1 MYKITLLK
9 SLFLAIIISS
19 IISCDNDSNELGS
32 DIIGSDNFET
42 GTPETYPVD
51 ASSIA
56 TGPVETLDLPI
67 NALGIYNNP
76 VFGITKANL
85 AVQLQMDP
93 AKLNPTF
100 DTTLNPVVESVILTI
115 PYFSTKGETNSLGET
130 EYTLDSIYG
139 SSNGRIKLHV
149 YESKY
154 YIRDLDP
161 SSPTQGVQ
169 KYYSNQNAEFDA
181 VKGQQLN
188 DSGDLS
194 QNDEFVFSPKELVEP
209 GTVTTEDPEP
219 DPIRSAPGMK
229 LYLNKDFFVNKILN
243 APPGKLLNNNVF
255 KEYIRGLYFQVENSG
270 GFEGNLAMLNIKGG
284 KITIKYKQDKTT
296 STTVN
301 GVTTTVTTREDKSY
315 NLLLNGKSVGFF
327 ENQSTLVQ
335 NPDKLYL
342 RGGEGSMA
350 IIDLFGPDNDNNGVA
365 DKLEE
370 LRANKWLVN
379 DASLTFHIDDNTMEG
394 MGKPNNLGV
403 KAIEPNRIYLYDLK
417 NKRPLV
423 DYYSDQNTP
432 SSKPKYSKSVFGG
445 IIKEVETNGVGSVK
459 RGTLYK
465 IRITNHIR
473 GLINNPDST
482 NVRLGLVVTE
492 SINEVTNKKVRAT
505 IPTYNISELPSAS
518 IINPLGT
525 ILYGSGANV
534 PLDKRVQLKIYYT
547 KPKQN

>member
-1 MYKITLLK
+1 MYKITLFK
-9 SLFLAIIISS
+9 SLFLAIIISG

-51 ASSIA
+51 ASSFA

-67 NALGIYNNP
+67 NAMGIYNNP
-76 VFGITKANL
+76 FFGITKANL

-93 AKLNPTF
+93 TKLNPTF
-100 DTTLNPVVESVILTI
+100 DPTLNIDVENVILTI
-115 PYFSTKGETNSLGET
+115 PYFSIKGTTNSDGETA
-130 EYTLDSIYG
+130 YTLDSIYG
-139 SSNGRIKLHV
+139 PANGKIKLRV

-161 SSPTQGVQ
+161 SSTTQGVQ
-169 KYYSNQNAEFDA
+169 KYYSNQNSE
-181 VKGQQLN
+181 
-188 DSGDLS
+188 
-194 QNDEFVFSPKELVEP
+194 
-209 GTVTTEDPEP
+209 
-219 DPIRSAPGMK
+219 PIRSAPGMK
-229 LYLNKDFFVNKILN
+229 LYLNKDFFINKIIN
-243 APPGKLLNNNVF
+243 AQSGELLNNNVF
-255 KEYIRGLYFQVENSG
+255 KEYFRGLYFQVENSG
-270 GFEGNLAMLNIKGG
+270 SDEGTLAMLNIKGG
-284 KITIKYKQDKTT
+284 KITIKYKQDKATT
-296 STTVN
+296 TTVN
-301 GVTTTVTTREDKSY
+301 GVTTTVITREDKSY
-315 NLLLNGKSVGFF
+315 VLNLNGKSVGFF

-335 NPDKLYL
+335 NPDNLYL

-370 LRANKWLVN
+370 LRANNWLVN
-379 DASLTFHIDDNTMEG
+379 DASLTFNIDSG
-394 MGKPNNLGV
+394 AMGLTSE
-403 KAIEPNRIYLYDLK
+403 EPKRIYLYDLK

-459 RGTLYK
+459 RGTSYK

-492 SINEVTNKKVRAT
+492 SINEVTNKKVKTT
-505 IPTYNISELPSAS
+505 IPIYNISELPSAS

-525 ILYGSGANV
+525 ILFGSGDNV
-534 PLDKRVQLKIYYT
+534 PLDKRLQLKIYYT

>member
-1 MYKITLLK
+1 MFKITLLK
-9 SLFLAIIISS
+9 SLLFSSMISL
-19 IISCDNDSNELGS
+19 IMSCDNDSNELGS

-51 ASSIA
+51 ASSFA

-85 AVQLQMDP
+85 AIQLQMDP

-100 DTTLNPVVESVILTI
+100 DTALNPVVESVILTI
-115 PYFSTKGETNSLGET
+115 PYFSTKGDTNSDGET
-130 EYTLDSIYG
+130 AYTLDSIYG
-139 SSNGRIKLHV
+139 PSNGRIKLHV

-161 SSPTQGVQ
+161 SSSTQGVQ
-169 KYYSNQNAEFDA
+169 KYYSNQNTEFDA

-188 DSGDLS
+188 DSEDLS
-194 QNDEFVFSPKELVEP
+194 QNEAFVFSNNELVEP
-209 GTVTTEDPEP
+209 GTVTVEDPNP

-229 LYLNKDFFVNKILN
+229 LYLNKDFFFNKILN

-255 KEYIRGLYFQVENSG
+255 KEYLRGLYFQVENSA
-270 GFEGNLAMLNIKGG
+270 GFESNLAMLNIKGG
-284 KITIKYKQDKTT
+284 KITIKYKQFETAPTAENPNPDIEDKTY
-296 STTVN
+296 VLN
-301 GVTTTVTTREDKSY
+301 
-315 NLLLNGKSVGFF
+315 LNGKSVGFF

-335 NPDKLYL
+335 NPDNLYL

-379 DASLTFHIDDNTMEG
+379 DASLTFNIDNES
-394 MGKPNNLGV
+394 MGLTSE
-403 KAIEPNRIYLYDLK
+403 EPKRIYLYDLK
-417 NKRPLV
+417 NKRPLI
-423 DYYSDQNTP
+423 DYYSDQNSP
-432 SSKPKYSKSVFGG
+432 SSNPKYSKSVFGG
-445 IIKEVETNGVGSVK
+445 IIKELETNGLGSVK
-459 RGTLYK
+459 RGTSYK

-492 SINEVTNKKVRAT
+492 SINEVANKKVKTT

-525 ILYGSGANV
+525 ILFGSGANV
-534 PLDKRVQLKIYYT
+534 PLDKRLQLKIYFT

>member
-9 SLFLAIIISS
+9 SLLFSSIISLV
-19 IISCDNDSNELGS
+19 ISCDNDSNELGS

-51 ASSIA
+51 ASSFA
-56 TGPVETLDLPI
+56 TGPVETLDLSV

-100 DTTLNPVVESVILTI
+100 DTALNPVVESVILTI
-115 PYFSTKGETNSLGET
+115 PYFSTKGDTNSDGET

-139 SSNGRIKLHV
+139 PSNGRIKLHV

-169 KYYSNQNAEFDA
+169 KYYSNQNSEFDA
-181 VKGQQLN
+181 VKGQLLN
-188 DSGDLS
+188 DSEDPS
-194 QNDEFVFSPKELVEP
+194 QNEAFVFSDNELVEP
-209 GTVTTEDPEP
+209 GTITAEDPNP

-229 LYLNKDFFVNKILN
+229 LYLNKDFFINKILN
-243 APPGKLLNNNVF
+243 APSGKLLNNNVF
-255 KEYIRGLYFQVENSG
+255 KEYIRGLYFQVENTG

-284 KITIKYKQDKTT
+284 KITIKYKQFETAPTTENPNPEIEDKTY
-296 STTVN
+296 VLN
-301 GVTTTVTTREDKSY
+301 
-315 NLLLNGKSVGFF
+315 LNGKSVGFF

-335 NPDKLYL
+335 NPDNLYL

-379 DASLTFHIDDNTMEG
+379 DASLTFNIDNVS
-394 MGKPNNLGV
+394 MGLTSE
-403 KAIEPNRIYLYDLK
+403 EPKRIYLYDLK
-417 NKRPLV
+417 NKRPLI
-423 DYYSDQNTP
+423 DYYADQNSP

-445 IIKEVETNGVGSVK
+445 IIKEVETGIGSTK
-459 RGTLYK
+459 RGTSYK

-492 SINEVTNKKVRAT
+492 SINEVTNKKVKTT

-525 ILYGSGANV
+525 ILFGSGANV
-534 PLDKRVQLKIYYT
+534 PLDKRLQLKIYYT

>member
-9 SLFLAIIISS
+9 SLLFSTIISLV
-19 IISCDNDSNELGS
+19 ISCDNDSNELGS

-51 ASSIA
+51 ASSFA
-56 TGPVETLDLPI
+56 TGPVETLDLSV

-85 AVQLQMDP
+85 AVQLQMEP
-93 AKLNPTF
+93 TKLNPTF
-100 DTTLNPVVESVILTI
+100 DTALNPVVESVILTI
-115 PYFSTKGETNSLGET
+115 PYFSIKGDTDSEGET

-139 SSNGRIKLHV
+139 PSNGRIKLHV

-169 KYYSNQNAEFDA
+169 KYYSNQNTEFDA

-188 DSGDLS
+188 DSEDLS
-194 QNDEFVFSPKELVEP
+194 QNEEFVFSPNELVEP

-243 APPGKLLNNNVF
+243 APSGKLLNNNVF

-379 DASLTFHIDDNTMEG
+379 DASLTFNIDNG
-394 MGKPNNLGV
+394 AMGLTSE
-403 KAIEPNRIYLYDLK
+403 EPKRIYLYDLK
-417 NKRPLV
+417 NKRPLI
-423 DYYSDQNTP
+423 DYYADQNSP

-445 IIKEVETNGVGSVK
+445 IIKEVETGIGSTK
-459 RGTLYK
+459 RGTSYK

-492 SINEVTNKKVRAT
+492 SINEVTNKKVKTT

-525 ILYGSGANV
+525 ILFGSGPDV
-534 PLDKRVQLKIYYT
+534 PFEKRLQLKIYFT

>member
-9 SLFLAIIISS
+9 SLLFSSMISLV
-19 IISCDNDSNELGS
+19 ISCDNDSNELGS

-51 ASSIA
+51 ASSFA

-100 DTTLNPVVESVILTI
+100 DTALNPVVESVILTI
-115 PYFSTKGETNSLGET
+115 PYFSTKGDTNSEGET

-139 SSNGRIKLHV
+139 PSNGKIKLHV

-169 KYYSNQNAEFDA
+169 KYYSNQNTEFDA
-181 VKGQQLN
+181 LKGQQLN
-188 DSGDLS
+188 DSEDLS
-194 QNDEFVFSPKELVEP
+194 QNEEFVFSDNELVEP
-209 GTVTTEDPEP
+209 GTVTTEDPNP

-229 LYLNKDFFVNKILN
+229 LFLNKDFFINKILN

-301 GVTTTVTTREDKSY
+301 GVTTTTTTREEKSY
-315 NLLLNGKSVGFF
+315 ILNLNGKSVGFF

-335 NPDKLYL
+335 NPDNLYL

-370 LRANKWLVN
+370 LRANNWLVN
-379 DASLTFHIDDNTMEG
+379 DASLTFNIDNG
-394 MGKPNNLGV
+394 AMGLTSE
-403 KAIEPNRIYLYDLK
+403 EPKRIYLYDLK

-445 IIKEVETNGVGSVK
+445 IIKEVETNGVGSIK
-459 RGTLYK
+459 RGTSYK

-492 SINEVTNKKVRAT
+492 SINEVTNKKVKTT
-505 IPTYNISELPSAS
+505 IPIYNISELPSAS

-525 ILYGSGANV
+525 ILFGSGDNV
-534 PLDKRVQLKIYYT
+534 PLDKRLQLKIYYT

>member
-1 MYKITLLK
+1 MYKITLFK
-9 SLFLAIIISS
+9 SLFLAIIISG

-51 ASSIA
+51 ASSFA

-76 VFGITKANL
+76 IFGITKANL

-93 AKLNPTF
+93 TKLNPTF
-100 DTTLNPVVESVILTI
+100 DPTLNIDVENVILTI
-115 PYFSTKGETNSLGET
+115 PYFSIKGTTNSDGETA
-130 EYTLDSIYG
+130 YTLDSIYG
-139 SSNGRIKLHV
+139 PANGKIKLRV

-161 SSPTQGVQ
+161 SSTTQGVQ
-169 KYYSNQNAEFDA
+169 KYYSNQNSEFDA

-188 DSGDLS
+188 NSADLS
-194 QNDEFVFSPKELVEP
+194 QNDEFIFSSEELVEP
-209 GTVTTEDPEP
+209 GTVTTEDPNP

-229 LYLNKDFFVNKILN
+229 LYLNKDFFINKIIN
-243 APPGKLLNNNVF
+243 AQSGELLNNNVF
-255 KEYIRGLYFQVENSG
+255 KEYFRGLYFQVENSG
-270 GFEGNLAMLNIKGG
+270 SDEGTLAMLNIKGG
-284 KITIKYKQDKTT
+284 KITIKYKQDKATT
-296 STTVN
+296 TTVN
-301 GVTTTVTTREDKSY
+301 GVTTTVITREDKSY
-315 NLLLNGKSVGFF
+315 VLNLNGKSVGFF

-335 NPDKLYL
+335 NPDNLYL

-370 LRANKWLVN
+370 LRANNWLVN
-379 DASLTFHIDDNTMEG
+379 DASLTFNIDSG
-394 MGKPNNLGV
+394 AMGLTSE
-403 KAIEPNRIYLYDLK
+403 EPKRIYLYDLK

-459 RGTLYK
+459 RGTSYK

-492 SINEVTNKKVRAT
+492 SINEVTNKKVKTT
-505 IPTYNISELPSAS
+505 IPIYNISELPSAS

-525 ILYGSGANV
+525 ILFGSGDNV
-534 PLDKRVQLKIYYT
+534 PLDKRLQLKIYYT